1 MDMSR
6 SYQEYIAPPVSKTGK
21 KEEIVVEE
29 DADFFKKYI
38 NLSVNSSTIQTNSNS
53 STSKVGD

>member
-6 SYQEYIAPPVSKTGK
+6 SYQEYIAPPVSKVTK

-38 NLSVNSSTIQTNSNS
+38 NISSNTSSVQTTTNSVP
-53 STSKVGD
+53 KVGD